1 VPTIL
6 ERLANLF
13 RRPQKDIPRV
23 SPRALLPEPEQDLA
37 DWPLFDWPQ
46 ERIREMLQEFMS
58 GEFELAEDFYE
69 NLRRDGRIYDGFRKR
84 GDAIRRFP
92 EEWWTEEN
100 APKEVKGAVERLQKS
115 WGIHCLTKSD
125 KSETIRRLA
134 AFGFCF
140 LHKRYAFLGG
150 VMAPVL
156 TPWTHRG
163 ISWDSNKRCF
173 RLRDKHGKEFLVPLT
188 GSDEF
193 LVVSSGGEMPWMNGA
208 ILPLAKLFL
217 LLNQGW
223 DKWAQYNDVQALAIR
238 VLKTPFISRESLE
251 SGEAYEYVR
260 RLRAG
265 DTWLNPRER
274 GGQEGYELELLESKH
289 SDAYKTFLDLLKEC
303 WSIVAIILLGH
314 NLSQEVKAGSLAAT
328 KEAVDVTRDVSVADA
343 EALDAGL
350 RPLFPEW
357 LLANFSPSYLEKLD
371 GPAEYYA
378 PRYGHCTD
386 EPEDEAALS
395 ETHSRNATA
404 LKTTVESLKAA
415 GVDIQSVPIDWCE
428 AVKRCGVPLL
438 PMGRQAPVVK
448 YLPEPEPAEEDP
460 PQALLSG
467 RSTRRRVLLL
477 GGRESETEGDRRALL
492 AAQRYVDG
500 LTAWDFE
507 LHAAQRAAL
516 AGADDYE
523 QLRAALIEPYRA
535 ANATGFAQRLAE
547 QMALAELAG
556 YLSIIEGYPLEVRLF
571 LNADSRW
578 RVPALFE
585 KAVSWFSRRLERA
598 AAVPVEYEIGKRVEK
613 RAPEVARATQLD
625 TTNQLVRHAESGE
638 KQGKPLPAMKAELR
652 AALEELGLT
661 PGGAPTTEALPVR
674 EQLQESFVHTRT
686 EVLSV
691 DFYRAAFPHW
701 RYTSVIDTRTT
712 AGCRA
717 LDGLVMPAKDPR
729 WVGFTPPRH
738 WKCRAHIEA
747 VGDSVAAQAE
757 KKSPPAEFVG
767 EGSFGTLRDAWEPR
781 PGNYPDDLWG
791 IYKESAGIG
800 EPHIIIPGPW
810 WRKEKRDA
818 VAR

>member
-1 VPTIL
+1 MPTVL
-6 ERLANLF
+6 ERLASLF
-13 RRPQKDIPRV
+13 RRPKTDVPRT

-46 ERIREMLQEFMS
+46 ERIREMLQQFMS
-58 GEFELAEDFYE
+58 GEFELAEDFAE
-69 NLRRDGRIYDGFRKR
+69 NLRRDGRIYDGIRKR

-92 EEWWTEEN
+92 EEWWTEED
-100 APKEVKGAVERLQKS
+100 APPQVKGAVERLQKA

-125 KSETIRRLA
+125 KSDVIRRLA
-134 AFGFCF
+134 LFGLCLVYRKYEF
-140 LHKRYAFLGG
+140 KSG

-156 TPWTHRG
+156 TPWSHRG
-163 ISWDSNKRCF
+163 IQWDSDKRCF
-173 RLRDKHGKEFLVPLT
+173 KVRDKNGKEYLVPLT

-193 LVVSSGGEMPWMNGA
+193 LVISSGGELPWMNGA

-251 SGEAYEYVR
+251 SGEAYDYVR

-303 WSIVAIILLGH
+303 WAIVAIILLGH
-314 NLSQEVKAGSLAAT
+314 NLSQEVKSGSLAAT

-357 LLANFSPSYLEKLD
+357 LLANFSPSFLGRLPA
-371 GPAEYYA
+371 PAEHYA

-404 LKTTVESLKAA
+404 LKTTVESLVAA
-415 GVDIQSVPIDWCE
+415 GVDIQTVPIDWCE
-428 AVKRCGVPLL
+428 AVRKCGVPLL
-438 PMGRQAPVVK
+438 PMGQKLPVVK
-448 YLPEPEPAEEDP
+448 YLPEPEPQEEEL
-460 PQALLSG
+460 PQAQLSG
-467 RSTRRRVLLL
+467 RTPRRRVLLL
-477 GGRESETEGDRRALL
+477 GARESETEGDRRALL

-500 LTAWDFE
+500 VAAWDFE

-516 AGADDYE
+516 AGADTYE
-523 QLRAALIEPYRA
+523 QLRAALVEPYRA
-535 ANATGFAQRLAE
+535 ADATAFAQRLAD

-571 LNADSRW
+571 LNADGRW

-585 KAVSWFSRRLERA
+585 KAVSWFR
-598 AAVPVEYEIGKRVEK
+598 KRVDKTFGAPVAYEVG
-613 RAPEVARATQLD
+613 RAIPPRAVEVARATQID
-625 TTNQLVRHAESGE
+625 TTARLLRHAESRA
-638 KQGKPLPAMKAELR
+638 KQGAQPTEISHELR
-652 AALEELGLT
+652 AVLAELGLSA
-661 PGGAPTTEALPVR
+661 GGAPALDAPPVR
-674 EQLQESFVHTRT
+674 EQLQSSFAHTRVQ
-686 EVLSV
+686 VLGL
-691 DFYRAAFPHW
+691 DFYRAAYPGW
-701 RYTSVIDTRTT
+701 RYTSVLDESTT

-717 LDGLVMPAKDPR
+717 LNGLVMPAKDPR

-747 VGDSVAAQAE
+747 VDDSTMTQAT
-757 KKSPPAEFVG
+757 KRNPPPEFAG
-767 EGSFGTLRDAWEPR
+767 EGTFGTLIEAWEPR
-781 PGNYPDDLWG
+781 PGNYPPDLWE
-791 IYKESAGIG
+791 IYAASAGI
-800 EPHIIIPGPW
+800 ESPHIELDGPW
-810 WRKEKRDA
+810 WRKDFNPDA
-818 VAR
+818 T